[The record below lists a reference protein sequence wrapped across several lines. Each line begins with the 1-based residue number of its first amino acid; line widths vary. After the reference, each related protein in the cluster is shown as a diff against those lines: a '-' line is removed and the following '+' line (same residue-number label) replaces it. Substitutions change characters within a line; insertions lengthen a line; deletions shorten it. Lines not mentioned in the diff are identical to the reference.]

1 MKLFILGVP
10 FTQTTLEF
18 TTCPFTMKAWNW
30 CRMFRER
37 GHEVIHLGVEGSD
50 PDCCEHVSVVDR
62 DYWRRLYGHPGTKPY
77 NTRLDGEFEQYHAH
91 YAANVINA
99 IRERVDKPYEAIVC
113 ATWAGGQEIA
123 AKTLDQF
130 VIEAGIG
137 YRHTWAKYR
146 VFISYAWMH
155 FHFGLE
161 GRIDGNRWYD
171 VVIPNPIDPQMFDYR
186 PDAKQDYFL
195 FLGRLNDDKG
205 AAVAIDVAKRV
216 GRKILIVGPG
226 EPERFLAGNPHAEYL
241 PPVGVEQRR
250 KLMSEAAAFLCP
262 TQYIEPFGNVALEAQ
277 ISGTPVICTDWGG
290 FSENVQHGFTGYRCR
305 TMEQFVWAANNIDH
319 IRPEVCR
326 EWVLNNYSM
335 NRIRL
340 MFEEYFQSVL
350 DLGRGGWYEERP
362 ERNNLDWLQ
371 RSYPV

>member
-1 MKLFILGVP
+1 MNAEMLLALRDPAGVPSHPLVFLLLGVLT
-10 FTQTTLEF
+10 FAL
-18 TTCPFTMKAWNW
+18 
-30 CRMFRER
+30 
-37 GHEVIHLGVEGSD
+37 H
-50 PDCCEHVSVVDR
+50 
-62 DYWRRLYGHPGTKPY
+62 
-77 NTRLDGEFEQYHAH
+77 
-91 YAANVINA
+91 
-99 IRERVDKPYEAIVC
+99 
-113 ATWAGGQEIA
+113 IA
-123 AKTLDQF
+123 AVQVMLS
-130 VIEAGIG
+130 VIEQ
-137 YRHTWAKYR
+137 
-146 VFISYAWMH
+146 F
-155 FHFGLE
+155 
-161 GRIDGNRWYD
+161 
-171 VVIPNPIDPQMFDYR
+171 P
-186 PDAKQDYFL
+186 
-195 FLGRLNDDKG
+195 G
-205 AAVAIDVAKRV
+205 AQ
-216 GRKILIVGPG
+216 
-226 EPERFLAGNPHAEYL
+226 AGNPHAEYL